1 MEEEN
6 ETMSEADEP
15 NSKALEEMT
24 VDDICDFYENNLHIG
39 EWTEYTVN
47 EDADDGLKD
56 MTSEEMLRICEKEL
70 NYSTVMCDD
79 KLGDNE
85 CNEGNL
91 HEVVNEDIENTDLN
105 KKHQKKSQKEK
116 FQTVITK

>member
-1 MEEEN
+1 M
-6 ETMSEADEP
+6 
-15 NSKALEEMT
+15 
-24 VDDICDFYENNLHIG
+24 DIVYR
-39 EWTEYTVN
+39 Y

-91 HEVVNEDIENTDLN
+91 HEVVNEAIENKDLN
-105 KKHQKKSQKEK
+105 KKHLKT
-116 FQTVITK
+116 QTNNIKRTVMTNEIESDISYPSD